1 MEQKYR
7 GRYMSIPHRA
17 QFLFASQVSFLRYD
31 YFDSCGAFKDAVIAI
46 IAALAKQESVRI
58 SQRVRAG
65 LDASHPL

>member
-31 YFDSCGAFKDAVIAI
+31 YFGAFKDAVIAI
-46 IAALAKQESVRI
+46 IAAL
-58 SQRVRAG
+58 
-65 LDASHPL
+65 DASHPL